1 MEMDEEKALS
11 YYNSDNQTV
20 TAHTPATLGLCLRD
34 LTTEMFETLDI
45 TPYSNPP
52 KLPGVMRSQGNLPLQ
67 SAPELVGQGK
77 PKFFNIC
84 CFEKQSALC
93 FP

>member
-67 SAPELVGQGK
+67 SAPELML
-77 PKFFNIC
+77 PTFFSIAYM
-84 CFEKQSALC
+84 FMLGTL
-93 FP
+93 PGY